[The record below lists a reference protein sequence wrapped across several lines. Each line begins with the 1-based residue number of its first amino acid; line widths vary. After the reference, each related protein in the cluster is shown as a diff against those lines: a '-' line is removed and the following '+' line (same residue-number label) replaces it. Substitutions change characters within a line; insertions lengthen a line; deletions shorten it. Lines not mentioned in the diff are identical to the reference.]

1 MTGTAQTTPTDLV
14 RRWERGWRECRGW
27 ATPEEARG
35 GLHSIQDQPSR
46 YREIIALHDD
56 EATVRTLGEEA
67 AAATRTTWV
76 TVATT
81 RPDDVEHVLRTAG
94 MKPRDTREHLMT
106 RPLADHPTRTPAVPY
121 RVTTTS
127 TGTLLKAEVR
137 ARVDGGDA
145 VAASGQTSVVDGH
158 AVPDKI
164 ETQPDHRRRGL
175 GTIVMGTLVTEAAN
189 LGAHTGILVASPDGQ
204 ALYTSLGWIT
214 VATIVIA
221 TNV

>member
-1 MTGTAQTTPTDLV
+1 MTGFAPLALTDLV

-27 ATPEEARG
+27 ATPEQARG
-35 GLHSIQDQPSR
+35 GLHSIQDQATR

-56 EATVRTLGEEA
+56 ETTVRTLGEEA

-81 RPDDVEHVLRTAG
+81 SPDEVAHTLRAAG
-94 MKPRDTREHLMT
+94 LKPRDTPEYLMT
-106 RPLADHPTRTPAVPY
+106 RTLAAHPTRTPAVPY
-121 RVTTTS
+121 RVTTTT
-127 TGTLLKAEVR
+127 TGAVLKAEVH
-137 ARVDGGDA
+137 DGEA
-145 VAASGQTSVVDGH
+145 VAASGQASVVDGH

-164 ETQPDHRRRGL
+164 ETHPDHRRRGL
-175 GTIVMGTLVTEAAN
+175 GTVVMGTLVTEAAAV
-189 LGAHTGILVASPDGQ
+189 GAHTGILVASPDGQ

-214 VATIVIA
+214 AATVVIA